1 MSTLDY
7 PTTAPIA
14 LQSLRSPDATFDV
27 ALYARVAQLYAAAA
41 QAVSDGRLTE
51 WTELFVDKAKYSM
64 ISRAN
69 YDRGLPLATMFYE
82 SRGALV
88 DRVTA
93 IDNTMVYAPRYV
105 SLIVSNV
112 GVVDR
117 IDGRARTRSSFAMY
131 HTLVDGDAQL
141 FMIGRTF
148 DEIDVAD
155 DALRFARRVV
165 VFDSERVPGSVIY
178 PI

>member
-1 MSTLDY
+1 MSAPEY
-7 PTTAPIA
+7 PATAPIA
-14 LQSLRSPDATFDV
+14 LRSLCSPTSSFDTV
-27 ALYARVAQLYAAAA
+27 VYGRIAQFYSSAALAI
-41 QAVSDGRLTE
+41 SDGRILE
-51 WTELFVDKAKYSM
+51 WTNLFIDSAKYSV

-82 SRGALV
+82 SKGALV

-93 IDNTMVYAPRYV
+93 IDNTMVYAPRYI
-105 SLIVSNV
+105 SLGVSNV
-112 GVVDR
+112 GLIEHSER
-117 IDGRARTRSSFAMY
+117 SARTRSAFAMY

-148 DEIDVAD
+148 DEIEIAD
-155 DALRFARRVV
+155 DALRFTRRVV